1 MIKKRSG
8 IKPLFPELAEI
19 TERDEETIDRLRRRT
34 YLFCFAIIF
43 LFALIVYR
51 LYDLQIQHGQEFEQ
65 KAISNR
71 IRIQKL
77 AAPRGQILDRNGE
90 EIVTNRPSFNVV
102 LMREDATDPEML
114 VKNLAPVLH
123 EEVSTIWDR
132 FREAADTPQHMPVVL
147 KKDIDWQT
155 LAYIE
160 SHKNTDFPGVD
171 IQVQPV
177 RVYAYGNLMSHLIGY
192 LGIINKDELEQLAE
206 EERRFASGD
215 LIGKR
220 GLERLREEDLHGEKG
235 ELQTVVDSH
244 GFVQERIKKDEPFPG
259 KDIYLTLDAP
269 MQRMVEGIMTKNDL
283 AGAVV
288 VMEVNTG
295 RILTSV
301 SAPELPL
308 DQFIGGIS
316 KVNWQALQDNPRNP
330 QMNKVVQATYPPGST
345 YKMITAL
352 AGLSSGVITKD
363 TSFFCPG
370 YYKFGN
376 RTYRCWKHSGHGLV
390 ELRRAVAESC
400 DTYFYTVGQKVGV
413 DRLAEFAN
421 KMGLGIL
428 SGIEM
433 ENEKTGTIPS
443 KAWKLRT
450 KREKWHDGETL
461 SVAIGQGF
469 NTVTPLQICLMTA
482 TLATGGVR
490 MKPMIIDKI
499 IDIHSGQVKRFS
511 SEVAE
516 QIPLNKDYMDIIRQG
531 MMDVVQGPRGT
542 ARRVAI
548 KGLDIAGKTGSAQ
561 VVRLAQYKGL
571 KEAAIPYK
579 YRDHAWFTCYA
590 PAEKPEIAVTVLVE
604 HGMHGGSAAGPIARA
619 ILQEYFKDRLPPEK
633 GGKAVEAVAP
643 LEEEDAAPP
652 LEEGD

>member
-1 MIKKRSG
+1 MKKKSG
-8 IKPLFPELAEI
+8 RKPLFPELAEI
-19 TERDEETIDRLRRRT
+19 IGRDEETVDRLRRRT
-34 YLFCFAIIF
+34 FQFCLGVIF

-51 LYDLQIQHGQEFEQ
+51 LYDLQIEHGREFEQ
-65 KAISNR
+65 KAFSNR
-71 IRIQKL
+71 IRVQKL

-102 LMREDATDPEML
+102 LMREDATDPETL

-123 EEVSTIWDR
+123 EEISVIWDR

-192 LGIINKDELEQLAE
+192 LGIINKDELEQLSE
-206 EERRFASGD
+206 SERRFASGD

-220 GLERLREEDLHGEKG
+220 GLERLRDQDLRGEKG
-235 ELQTVVDSH
+235 ESQTVVDSH

-269 MQRMVEGIMTKNDL
+269 MQRMVEELMVKNDM
-283 AGAVV
+283 AGAAVA
-288 VMEVNTG
+288 MEVNTG
-295 RILTSV
+295 RILVSV

-316 KVNWQALQDNPRNP
+316 KANWQILQDNPRNP

-352 AGLSSGVITKD
+352 AGLASGVITKD
-363 TSFFCPG
+363 TTIFCPG

-376 RTYRCWKHSGHGLV
+376 RTYRCWKHSGHGTV
-390 ELRRAVAESC
+390 DLRRAVAESC
-400 DTYFYTVGQKVGV
+400 DTYFYMVGQKVGV

-421 KMGLGIL
+421 KMGLGVL
-428 SGIEM
+428 SGIEL
-433 ENEKTGTIPS
+433 ENEKTGTIPT
-443 KAWKLRT
+443 KEWKLRA

-482 TLATGGVR
+482 TLATGGIR

-499 IDIHSGQVKRFS
+499 VDIHSGHVQNFK
-511 SEVAE
+511 SEVAVR
-516 QIPLNKDYMDIIRQG
+516 IPLDKAYMEIIRQG

-542 ARRVAI
+542 ARKVAI
-548 KGLDIAGKTGSAQ
+548 TGLNIAGKTGTAQ
-561 VVRLAQYKGL
+561 VVRIAQYKGL

-590 PAEKPEIAVTVLVE
+590 PAENPEIAVTVMIE
-604 HGMHGGSAAGPIARA
+604 HGLHGASAAGPIARA
-619 ILQEYFKDRLPPEK
+619 ILRAYFKDRLPPEK
-633 GGKAVEAVAP
+633 GEKTVEIVTP
-643 LEEEDAAPP
+643 VEEEEAPP
-652 LEEGD
+652 IEEGD